1 MALQRAIEP
10 LNYFSIDIEGG
21 ELAVLS
27 TFPFD
32 RFEIGA
38 WSVEVNAASSQI
50 ARSCPSSTTAN
61 MDRPGSLLTR
71 SRK

>member
-1 MALQRAIEP
+1 M
-10 LNYFSIDIEGG
+10 FSIDIEGG

-32 RFEIGA
+32 GFEIGA
-38 WSVEVNAASSQI
+38 RSVEVNEASSQI
-50 ARSCPSSTTAN
+50 ARSCPSSTPAN

-71 SRK
+71 YRNKF